1 VGWVAGKK
9 KTFGYFFSPCAAAKI
24 IAAAAHVKRN
34 LKKHQIFFSY
44 FRAALDQL
52 QRLDQQPAVQVILAR
67 SGPAAKK
74 FFLIVNFSID
84 LDRSILIFYDHE
96 YFERQIPKR

>member
-1 VGWVAGKK
+1 VVFYRKAALLLRGGFFKSESE
-9 KTFGYFFSPCAAAKI
+9 KTSDILFS
-24 IAAAAHVKRN
+24 
-34 LKKHQIFFSY
+34 